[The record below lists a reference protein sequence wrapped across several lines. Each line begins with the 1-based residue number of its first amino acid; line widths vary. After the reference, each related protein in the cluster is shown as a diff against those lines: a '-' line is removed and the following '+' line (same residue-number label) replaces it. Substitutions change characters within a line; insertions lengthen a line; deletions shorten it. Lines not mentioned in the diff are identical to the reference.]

1 MTYQKQ
7 KQDIYHVTEGFNSDI
22 LGVDIRLVSTIFLE
36 KIKIYY
42 LRPIVDMNR
51 LLSFRSSRSSRISNE

>member
-7 KQDIYHVTEGFNSDI
+7 KQDLYHVTEGFNLIYS
-22 LGVDIRLVSTIFLE
+22 GVDIRLVSTIFLE

-51 LLSFRSSRSSRISNE
+51 LLTLRVPEFPMSN